1 MITFIG
7 THECKLDGKGRIQLP
22 VSLRKQLPGDGL
34 QEFVIRRSIFSKCL
48 ELYPKTEWDKELEK
62 INRLSRY
69 KPENADFIRRFMA
82 GSKSVE
88 LDASGRILIAKDLL
102 NYAEISKDVVI
113 ASQLNILEIWDKE
126 KYEQTVNDP
135 NIDFAALAQT
145 VMQDVS
151 NETPKKL

>member
-22 VSLRKQLPGDGL
+22 ISLRKQLPGDAI

-48 ELYPKTEWDKELEK
+48 ELYPKSEWDHELEK
-62 INRLSRY
+62 INKLSRY
-69 KPENADFIRRFMA
+69 EPENADFIRRFMA
-82 GSKSVE
+82 GSKSIE
-88 LDASGRILIAKDLL
+88 LDSSGRILIAKDLL
-102 NYAEISKDVVI
+102 NYAEINKDVVI

-135 NIDFAALAQT
+135 NIDFATLAQE
-145 VMQDVS
+145 VMKNIDK
-151 NETPKKL
+151 E

>member
-1 MITFIG
+1 
-7 THECKLDGKGRIQLP
+7 
-22 VSLRKQLPGDGL
+22 
-34 QEFVIRRSIFSKCL
+34 
-48 ELYPKTEWDKELEK
+48 
-62 INRLSRY
+62 
-69 KPENADFIRRFMA
+69 
-82 GSKSVE
+82 
-88 LDASGRILIAKDLL
+88 LIAKDLL

-151 NETPKKL
+151 DETPKKL